1 MIEIYKLLDPE
12 CIKLSMEAS
21 KKKQAFEEL
30 AKMLYNKQIISEIK
44 PIVDNLLA
52 REKQV
57 SSGIGEGIAIP
68 HDLGIK
74 GLDATYMAFGRK
86 QRGIDFG
93 SMDNRPVT
101 LIFLILGPEN
111 YRKDHLELLCK
122 LARIL
127 HDPMFRESLHIA
139 KKQEDII
146 EAIKNQE
153 QK

>member
-1 MIEIYKLLDPE
+1 
-12 CIKLSMEAS
+12 MEAS
-21 KKKQAFEEL
+21 KKKQAIEEL
-30 AKMLYNKQIISEIK
+30 VKMLCDKQKIPEIK

-52 REKQV
+52 REKQI

-68 HDLGIK
+68 HDLSIT

-86 QRGIDFG
+86 QSGIDFC

-101 LIFLILGPEN
+101 LIFLILGPEV
-111 YRKDHLELLCK
+111 YRKDHLQILCK
-122 LARIL
+122 LTRIL
-127 HDPMFRESLHIA
+127 HDPMFRETLHEV

-146 EAIKNQE
+146 EAIKKQE